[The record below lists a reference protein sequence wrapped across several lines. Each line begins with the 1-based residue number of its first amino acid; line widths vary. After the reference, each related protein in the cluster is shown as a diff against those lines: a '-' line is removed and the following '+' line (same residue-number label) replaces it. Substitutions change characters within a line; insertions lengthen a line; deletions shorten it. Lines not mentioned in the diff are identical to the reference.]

1 MKEEDYYKADTLPLD
16 YINSHEGYME
26 INYYCLKRDWM
37 DSFDKYG
44 AYGTGG
50 YNGAVSLAKI
60 ILYYESL
67 DTVEGYLRCSV
78 MWKLAIEYRQKFPH
92 RYG

>member
-1 MKEEDYYKADTLPLD
+1 MKEEDFYKADIIPLE
-16 YINSHEGYME
+16 YINSREGYME

-37 DSFDKYG
+37 GSFDKWG
-44 AYGTGG
+44 AYGG
-50 YNGAVSLAKI
+50 YNGAVMIAKV

-67 DTVEGYLRCSV
+67 DTVEGYERCAV
-78 MWKLAIEYRQKFPH
+78 MFKLANEYQQRFPR

>member
-1 MKEEDYYKADTLPLD
+1 MKEEDFYKADIIPLD
-16 YINSHEGYME
+16 YINSREGVYE

-37 DSFDKYG
+37 GSVDKWR
-44 AYGTGG
+44 AYGG
-50 YNGAVSLAKI
+50 YNGAVMIAKV

-67 DTVEGYLRCSV
+67 DTVEGYNRCAV
-78 MWKLAIEYRQKFPH
+78 MRDLLKEYRQRFPR